1 MKIYISKT
9 TDPFFNIATEE
20 YFLKNYSEEMILLY
34 RNKASIIVGKH
45 QNALA
50 EINHSFAIENNIP
63 VVRRI
68 SGGGT
73 VFHDLGN
80 LNFSFILN
88 VGKSPVNFRKY
99 AGPIVEFLE
108 TLGISAHFND
118 RNNIF
123 INDYKVS
130 GNAEHIFKKRVLH
143 HGTLLFNSNLDRLNQ
158 SIEVHPERYQSKAIQ
173 SVRKNVANISD
184 YLEEKINFISFKK
197 KLATFLSQKLN
208 AEVFHLDDDDIAN
221 IYSLI
226 REKYSTKQWNFGY
239 SPKYWFLNSFY
250 FQGTKVKLKF
260 YVLKGLIEKIEI
272 ATQPQSNKLEKVF
285 RNLINNWHYPVD
297 FKAVLSDFFEK
308 EEQEILLQELF

>member
-9 TDPFFNIATEE
+9 TDPFLNIATEE
-20 YFLKNYSEEMILLY
+20 YFLKNYSDEMILLY

-50 EINHSFAIENNIP
+50 ELNHSFAIENNIP

-88 VGKSPVNFRKY
+88 VGKNPVNFRKY

-123 INDYKVS
+123 INEYKVS

-143 HGTLLFNSNLDRLNQ
+143 HGTLLFNADLKRLSQ

-184 YLEEKINFISFKK
+184 YLDEKINIISFKR
-197 KLATFLSQKLN
+197 KLAAFLTQKLN
-208 AEVFHLDDDDIAN
+208 AAAFHLADDDIVN

-239 SPKYWFLNSFY
+239 SPKYWFSNSFY
-250 FQGTKVKLKF
+250 FQSTKVKLKF
-260 YVLKGLIEKIEI
+260 YVVKGLVNDIEI
-272 ATQPQSNKLEKVF
+272 ATEPQNYNLEKVLN
-285 RNLINNWHYPVD
+285 NLINNWHYPVD
-297 FKAVLSDFFEK
+297 FESTISNFYKK
-308 EEQEILLQELF
+308 EEQKILLKELF